1 MHSATLHSV
10 CVITEL
16 YFAIFAALKEQKS
29 KSKVLP
35 EPYGPSGGADLRFH
49 SPQPDT
55 MQLTLPDHGHGASA
69 SRGVSVYSQP
79 KPVPI
84 YTAW

>member
-55 MQLTLPDHGHGASA
+55 S
-69 SRGVSVYSQP
+69 SRCQTTDTGLVHRAVRLFTSQP

>member
-1 MHSATLHSV
+1 MRCGGVLNDRFIV
-10 CVITEL
+10 NFLENV
-16 YFAIFAALKEQKS
+16 K

-55 MQLTLPDHGHGASA
+55 SLRCQTTDTGLVHRA
-69 SRGVSVYSQP
+69 VSVYSP
-79 KPVPI
+79 AEAGTNLYCFVNRG
-84 YTAW
+84 TRV